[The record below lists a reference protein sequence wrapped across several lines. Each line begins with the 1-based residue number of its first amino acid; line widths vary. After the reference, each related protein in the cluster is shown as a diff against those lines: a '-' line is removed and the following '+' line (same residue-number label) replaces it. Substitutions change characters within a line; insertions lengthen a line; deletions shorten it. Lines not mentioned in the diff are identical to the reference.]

1 MGHVS
6 DVSILIGSSSA
17 LNERL
22 KEELLT
28 KEVELKEV
36 LETVLSQAETVAGL
50 RAKMEVDTSKGENL
64 QNTVQ
69 ELTSQLEVAQEK
81 LNHLRESGTQAQQSS
96 ESIREALT
104 QQEKLAAEATE
115 RNFELSSTIDK
126 LVSNQEQ
133 SNARSER
140 ELSNVQSALESMR
153 VDKDVSEELA
163 ATLNASVAELE
174 GTLASTRATLA
185 SESQLRQSLEQRIEG

>member
-1 MGHVS
+1 VS

-81 LNHLRESGTQAQQSS
+81 LNHLRASGAQAQESS

-115 RNFELSSTIDK
+115 RNLELSSTIDK

>member
-1 MGHVS
+1 VS

-81 LNHLRESGTQAQQSS
+81 LNHLRASGAQAQESS

-115 RNFELSSTIDK
+115 RNLELSSTIDK

-185 SESQLRQSLEQRIEG
+185 SESQLRQSLEQRIER

>member
-1 MGHVS
+1 VSHVS

-81 LNHLRESGTQAQQSS
+81 LNHLRASGAQAQESS

-115 RNFELSSTIDK
+115 RNLELSSTIDK

>member
-1 MGHVS
+1 VGHVS

-36 LETVLSQAETVAGL
+36 LETVLSQAETVGGL
-50 RAKMEVDTSKGENL
+50 RAKMEVDTSKGEKL

-81 LNHLRESGTQAQQSS
+81 LNHLRASGAQAQESS

-115 RNFELSSTIDK
+115 RNLELSSTIDK